1 MNSFNTCCFIGHR
14 EINETDKL
22 KAKLKKIIEELI
34 VNKKVDTFLLGSR
47 SEFNDLCQKKPYKK
61 ITPPI
66 LYNKGGGIGE
76 KIIYDGCNDTYG
88 GKCSI

>member
-34 VNKKVDTFLLGSR
+34 VNKKVDTFLFGSKSR
-47 SEFNDLCQKKPYKK
+47 FDSLCLETGRKLLWNMQWDVRK
-61 ITPPI
+61 
-66 LYNKGGGIGE
+66 
-76 KIIYDGCNDTYG
+76 
-88 GKCSI
+88 